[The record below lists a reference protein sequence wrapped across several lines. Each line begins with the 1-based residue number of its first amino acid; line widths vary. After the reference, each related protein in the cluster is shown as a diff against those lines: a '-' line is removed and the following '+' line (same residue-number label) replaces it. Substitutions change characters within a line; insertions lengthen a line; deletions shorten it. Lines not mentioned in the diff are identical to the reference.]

1 VTHEETNG
9 ELVLHGEST
18 ATALVL
24 REDLDFGEW
33 EEVGRALG
41 RVENGRQWWTGDWL
55 NHGERKYGE
64 GYAQGMDATGLALQT
79 LTNCAWVARRF
90 SEISRRREN
99 LSWGH
104 HDVVAADEPA
114 DQDYWLDQAEEHDWT
129 VRELRKARRPEPPP
143 PPEGTFSILYADPP
157 WEYDFS
163 LTDSR
168 RVENQY
174 PTMTVEE
181 IAALSLPDLA
191 PDGVLFLWATAPKLR
206 EALRIVEEWGFA
218 YKSHGVWDKARLGM
232 GYWFRGQH
240 ELLLVAT
247 RGEFSPPDEEA
258 RVGSVLTAERRLHS
272 EKPVEVVEWIE
283 GWWPDLP
290 KVELFARARREGWTP
305 WGVEA

>member
-1 VTHEETNG
+1 
-9 ELVLHGEST
+9 
-18 ATALVL
+18 
-24 REDLDFGEW
+24 
-33 EEVGRALG
+33 
-41 RVENGRQWWTGDWL
+41 
-55 NHGERKYGE
+55 
-64 GYAQGMDATGLALQT
+64 
-79 LTNCAWVARRF
+79 
-90 SEISRRREN
+90 
-99 LSWGH
+99 
-104 HDVVAADEPA
+104 
-114 DQDYWLDQAEEHDWT
+114 
-129 VRELRKARRPEPPP
+129 
-143 PPEGTFSILYADPP
+143 
-157 WEYDFS
+157 
-163 LTDSR
+163 
-168 RVENQY
+168 
-174 PTMTVEE
+174 
-181 IAALSLPDLA
+181 
-191 PDGVLFLWATAPKLR
+191 VLFLWATAPKLR